1 MASPT
6 RQGRGLRAEINVTPL
21 VDVVLVLLII
31 FIVVTPM
38 LTRGKHVELPGAIAA
53 ETDHEQ
59 PDSLVLA
66 VSHDKRIWL
75 ENRPITSVEL
85 AAALRSKLGSDGE
98 RSVVI
103 KADSRVSV
111 RDLQPLLHGLK
122 RAGVKRI
129 AFAVLEKKEPQK
141 P

>member
-1 MASPT
+1 MVSPT
-6 RQGRGLRAEINVTPL
+6 RQARGLRAEINVTPL

-38 LTRGKHVELPGAIAA
+38 LTRGKDVELPGAITA
-53 ETDHEQ
+53 ETDEEQ

-75 ENRPITSVEL
+75 ENRPITAVEL
-85 AAALRSKLGSDGE
+85 AGTLRNKLGTDGG
-98 RSVVI
+98 RGVVI
-103 KADSRVSV
+103 KADARISV
-111 RDLQPLLHGLK
+111 RDLRPLFHSLK
-122 RAGVKRI
+122 SAGVKRI
-129 AFAVLEKKEPQK
+129 SFSVLAKKGAQK